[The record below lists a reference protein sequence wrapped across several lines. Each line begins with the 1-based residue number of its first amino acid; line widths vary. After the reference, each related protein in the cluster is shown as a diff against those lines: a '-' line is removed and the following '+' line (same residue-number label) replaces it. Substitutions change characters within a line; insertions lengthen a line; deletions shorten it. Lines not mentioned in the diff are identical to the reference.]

1 MALRW
6 EYLTKLPDIGL
17 STDIPA
23 KREKTELSSG
33 FLAKQAHLAVRSDFW
48 TKQEKSAVRQGFP
61 AKPPNLELSWEE
73 QPKRGLTP
81 GNIEQHTTL
90 KITRPKSAQHQLIC
104 YVENNVKNF

>member
-23 KREKTELSSG
+23 KQEKTEPSSG
-33 FLAKQAHLAVRSDFW
+33 FLAKQAHL
-48 TKQEKSAVRQGFP
+48 AVRQGFP